1 MYGFLAT
8 DGRHW
13 HTMTSGDIAIC
24 MEYANTFSVQR
35 VDAWLDAFEAKA
47 KQLGYRDAT
56 VPCDCGRVHHAGCGL
71 AKLRDQSPVWPH
83 EGTSLGILQTDRLP
97 SPPNLLAVVPPEHI
111 ERHHSQ
117 PLPPIPDDAVYT
129 GNVPESDAD
138 DLSFP
143 ERVDTAA

>member
-8 DGRHW
+8 DGRRW

-56 VPCDCGRVHHAGCGL
+56 VPCDCGAVRLRSRASRRLREAPRPVAG
-71 AKLRDQSPVWPH
+71 V
-83 EGTSLGILQTDRLP
+83 
-97 SPPNLLAVVPPEHI
+97 
-111 ERHHSQ
+111 
-117 PLPPIPDDAVYT
+117 
-129 GNVPESDAD
+129 
-138 DLSFP
+138 
-143 ERVDTAA
+143 AA